1 MARERT
7 VLARVR
13 FDARLPTYFMLQS
26 LAAMAGSLNAIP
38 LIPIWLIFGGRVHR
52 RQYESLSCELT
63 TRSLDVKR
71 GFLFRVQQNIPLD
84 KITDLAVH
92 EGPIL
97 RHLGLCSLKIETAG
111 GGQAASTG
119 QAHLPGVVEAEAFR
133 DLVLAQRDAI
143 VLDGGGTASGALEV
157 ARSTGAVA
165 PSGHAVDGALL
176 TEIRDALLRIEKQL
190 EERGR
195 AT

>member
-1 MARERT
+1 MGSERT
-7 VLARVR
+7 VLARVQ
-13 FDARLPTYFMLQS
+13 FDGRLPTYFMLQS
-26 LAAMAGSLNAIP
+26 LAALVGTVVGIP
-38 LIPIWLIFGGRVHR
+38 LIPIWLFVGWRVHR

-63 TRSLDVKR
+63 TRTLNVKR
-71 GFLFRVQQNIPLD
+71 GYLFKVQQNIPLD

-97 RHLGLCSLKIETAG
+97 RHLGLCSLRIETAG
-111 GGQAASTG
+111 GGQATSTG
-119 QAHLPGVVEAEAFR
+119 QASLPGVVDAEAFR

-157 ARSTGAVA
+157 ARRAGDVA
-165 PSGHAVDGALL
+165 PASRGEASLL
-176 TEIRDALLRIEKQL
+176 AEIRDAVLRIEKRL

-195 AT
+195 PS